1 MVDNFV
7 LNLPATCD
15 TYLLLCRVYN
25 NPIAKANI
33 ERTGEQSKAEMGR
46 TGVANASFLCCWRPK
61 MDDGVRNVIIEK

>member
-25 NPIAKANI
+25 NPTAKANI

-46 TGVANASFLCCWRPK
+46 TGVAFLCCWRPK

>member
-25 NPIAKANI
+25 NPTAKAKM
-33 ERTGEQSKAEMGR
+33 EQSKAEMGH

-61 MDDGVRNVIIEK
+61 MDDGVRNDII